1 MTMTLLPF
9 GFIRRIAVC
18 FWCGDSRAGA
28 SNAMATLA
36 SLGTAGDHW
45 NGEEQRFAR
54 DGMPYTFLQFIE
66 YYGERGNARW
76 QEAPIATAGGAPQP
90 ADAAGRGGP
99 CTSAQVS
106 PQAQPAPTIAG
117 APQPGAA
124 AGPGVPSTPGQQPA

>member
-1 MTMTLLPF
+1 MALLPF
-9 GFIRRIAVC
+9 GFIKRIAVC

-36 SLGTAGDHW
+36 SLGTPEDHW
-45 NGEEQRFAR
+45 NGEEQRIAR

-90 ADAAGRGGP
+90 AAAAMTYCNEINELHEDP
-99 CTSAQVS
+99 CV
-106 PQAQPAPTIAG
+106 
-117 APQPGAA
+117 GAA
-124 AGPGVPSTPGQQPA
+124 ESSTPAQKATSTKASGD

>member
-90 ADAAGRGGP
+90 AAAAMTYCNEINELDEDP
-99 CTSAQVS
+99 C
-106 PQAQPAPTIAG
+106 G
-117 APQPGAA
+117 GAA
-124 AGPGVPSTPGQQPA
+124 ASSTAAQKATSTRAERF